1 MVAISSHLIL
11 GNWEAAC
18 SKMEV
23 TASAFYLLL
32 VVATFLSSSAE
43 AAPII
48 AETNPT
54 AIAIA
59 VALPSHYHT
68 IAIAVATPGLLVTK
82 AIAIKSAAL
91 LYGVWNSIS

>member
-1 MVAISSHLIL
+1 M
-11 GNWEAAC
+11 EA
-18 SKMEV
+18 
-23 TASAFYLLL
+23 TTIAFYLLM
-32 VVATFLSSSAE
+32 VATFLSSSAE

-54 AIAIA
+54 AIV
-59 VALPSHYHT
+59 VALPSHYRA

-91 LYGVWNSIS
+91 LYGVWNSVS

>member
-23 TASAFYLLL
+23 TKIAFYLLM
-32 VVATFLSSSAE
+32 VATFLSSSARG
-43 AAPII
+43 APII

-59 VALPSHYHT
+59 IALPSHYRA

-91 LYGVWNSIS
+91 LYGVWNFVS